1 VLKYLTLCKE
11 IKKDVMFKL
20 LTLTFMLFDLNKFI
34 DSPKYNI
41 IYVEPIMTLI
51 IILLSEIDKPF
62 TEFAIIL

>member
-62 TEFAIIL
+62 TEFGIIL

>member
-1 VLKYLTLCKE
+1 
-11 IKKDVMFKL
+11 MFKL